1 MSKNKNSQIPLDFK
15 HTPSLALADFI
26 VSDANSLAFEHVI
39 AYPNW
44 RVPMSLIIGPPK
56 SGKSHLSRIWIEKS
70 NAIIAENQMLE
81 DLAKQGGNEPV
92 LLENIDNGKFNEQ
105 AVFHFLNKS
114 IRDER
119 VVLITAT
126 KPISQ
131 WPFITNDVKSRARLA
146 ASFSVD
152 TPDDVQLSQ
161 MFAKLFDDR
170 QIKVEPK
177 IISYLVSRMERSAA
191 EVVALVAKM
200 DMIALSR
207 NKPITIAVA
216 KEALSLKEK
225 HEQI

>member
-26 VSDANSLAFEHVI
+26 VSDANSLAFERII

-44 RVPMSLIIGPPK
+44 RMPMSLIIGPPK
-56 SGKSHLSRIWIEKS
+56 SGKSHLARIWIEKS

-81 DLAKQGGNEPV
+81 ELAKQGGADPV
-92 LLENIDNGKFNEQ
+92 LLENIDNGEFNEQ
-105 AVFHFLNKS
+105 AVFHFLNQS

-131 WPFITNDVKSRARLA
+131 WPFVTNDVKSRARLA
-146 ASFSVD
+146 ANFNVD

-161 MFAKLFDDR
+161 MFVKLFDDR

-191 EVVALVAKM
+191 EVVALVALM
-200 DMIALSR
+200 DRLALSQ
-207 NKPITIAVA
+207 NKPITKMVA
-216 KEALSLKEK
+216 NEALSSRENNG
-225 HEQI
+225 